1 MLEYEKDNLF
11 ATFEAV
17 VGGIMAEKLQ
27 DPKNQ
32 KNLKKFKA
40 KINLGLEI
48 SEDFVYWVNL
58 CAEDGVFQLGR
69 GALNDDFDLILL
81 SAPEDLLFFCNGEN
95 GVVHMMTKK
104 NRFGRRKLRFSKGT
118 TGWNIGKLL
127 TLSKILVLDKKQGP

>member
-17 VGGIMAEKLQ
+17 VNSIMAEKLV

-32 KNLKKFKA
+32 EKLKKFKA
-40 KINLGLEI
+40 RINLGLEI
-48 SEDFVYWVNL
+48 TDDFVFWVNL
-58 CAEDGVFQLGR
+58 CAENGVFQLGR
-69 GALNDDFDLILL
+69 GALEEDYDLILQ

-104 NRFGRRKLRFSKGT
+104 NRFGRRKLRFKKGT

-127 TLSKILVLDKKQGP
+127 TLSKLLVLDN

>member
-17 VGGIMAEKLQ
+17 VNSIIAEKLEN
-27 DPKNQ
+27 PNNQ
-32 KNLKKFKA
+32 KKLKKFKA
-40 KINLGLEI
+40 KVNLGLEI
-48 SEDFVYWVNL
+48 TEDFVYWVNL
-58 CAEDGVFQLGR
+58 CAEEGVFQLGR
-69 GALNDDFDLILL
+69 GALDDNYDLILL

-127 TLSKILVLDKKQGP
+127 ALSKILVLEKK

>member
-1 MLEYEKDNLF
+1 MLELEKDNLF

-17 VGGIMAEKLQ
+17 VGSIIAEKLQ
-27 DPKNQ
+27 NPKNQ
-32 KNLKKFKA
+32 KNLTKFKA

-48 SEDFVYWVNL
+48 TEDFVYWVNL
-58 CAEDGVFQLGR
+58 CAEDGIFQLGR
-69 GALNDDFDLILL
+69 GALNDDYDLILL

-127 TLSKILVLDKKQGP
+127 ALSKILVLDKK

>member
-17 VGGIMAEKLQ
+17 VNSIMAEKLQ

-48 SEDFVYWVNL
+48 KE
-58 CAEDGVFQLGR
+58 
-69 GALNDDFDLILL
+69 DFDLILL

-127 TLSKILVLDKKQGP
+127 ALSKILVLDKQQGI

>member
-17 VGGIMAEKLQ
+17 VGSIMAEKLQ

-48 SEDFVYWVNL
+48 TEDFVYWVNL

-69 GALNDDFDLILL
+69 GALNDDYDLILL

>member
-1 MLEYEKDNLF
+1 MLELEKDNLF

-17 VGGIMAEKLQ
+17 VGSIIAEKLQ
-27 DPKNQ
+27 NPKNQ
-32 KNLKKFKA
+32 KNLTKFKA

-48 SEDFVYWVNL
+48 TEDFVYWVNL
-58 CAEDGVFQLGR
+58 CAEDGIFQLGR
-69 GALNDDFDLILL
+69 DALNDDYDLILL

-127 TLSKILVLDKKQGP
+127 TLSKILVLDEK

>member
-17 VGGIMAEKLQ
+17 VNSIMAEKLE

-32 KNLKKFKA
+32 KKLKNFKA
-40 KINLGLEI
+40 RINLGLEI
-48 SEDFVYWVNL
+48 TEDFVYWVNL

-69 GALNDDFDLILL
+69 GALGENYDLILQ

-95 GVVHMMTKK
+95 SVVHMMKKK
-104 NRFGRRKLRFSKGT
+104 NRFGRRKLRFKKGT

-127 TLSKILVLDKKQGP
+127 TLSKLLVLDKK

>member
-17 VGGIMAEKLQ
+17 VGSIMAEKLQ

-48 SEDFVYWVNL
+48 TEDFVYWVNL
-58 CAEDGVFQLGR
+58 CAEDGVFQLER
-69 GALNDDFDLILL
+69 GALNDDYDLILL

-95 GVVHMMTKK
+95 GVVHMVTKK

>member
-17 VGGIMAEKLQ
+17 VNSIMAEKLA
-27 DPKNQ
+27 DPKNH
-32 KNLKKFKA
+32 KKLEKFKV
-40 KINLGLEI
+40 KVNLGLEI
-48 SEDFVYWVNL
+48 TEDFVYWVNL
-58 CAEDGVFQLGR
+58 CAEDAVFQLGR
-69 GALNDDFDLILL
+69 GELKEDYDLILQ

-104 NRFGRRKLRFSKGT
+104 NRFGRRKLRFKKGT

-127 TLSKILVLDKKQGP
+127 ILSKLLVLDKK

>member
-17 VGGIMAEKLQ
+17 VGSIMAEKLQ

-48 SEDFVYWVNL
+48 TEDFVYWVNL
-58 CAEDGVFQLGR
+58 CAEDGIFQLGR
-69 GALNDDFDLILL
+69 GALNDDYDLILL

-127 TLSKILVLDKKQGP
+127 TLSKILVLDKK

>member
-17 VGGIMAEKLQ
+17 VNSIMAEKLA

-32 KNLKKFKA
+32 KKLEKFKA
-40 KINLGLEI
+40 KVNLGLEI
-48 SEDFVYWVNL
+48 TEDFVYWVNL
-58 CAEDGVFQLGR
+58 CAEDGIFQLGR
-69 GALNDDFDLILL
+69 GALEEEYDLILQ

-104 NRFGRRKLRFSKGT
+104 NRFGRRKLRFKKGT

-127 TLSKILVLDKKQGP
+127 YLSKLLVLDKN

>member
-17 VGGIMAEKLQ
+17 VGSIMAEKLQ

-48 SEDFVYWVNL
+48 TEDFVYWVNL
-58 CAEDGVFQLGR
+58 CAEDGIFQLGR
-69 GALNDDFDLILL
+69 GALNDDYDLILL

-104 NRFGRRKLRFSKGT
+104 NRFDRRKLRFSKGT